1 MSEPNADIGV
11 ITAVLERMETHRLPR
26 ALDLKEK
33 VDNGERLAEFDIQFL
48 EQVFT
53 EAHDLKPLYDRHP
66 EIKPLAARMIHLYH
80 EITTRALANE
90 QDGSP
95 PTA

>member
-1 MSEPNADIGV
+1 MSEPSADIGV
-11 ITAVLERMETHRLPR
+11 ITAVLERMENQRLPR
-26 ALDLKEK
+26 AVDLKEK
-33 VDNGERLAEFDIQFL
+33 VDNGERLGEFDIQFL

-53 EAHDLKPLYDRHP
+53 DAHDLKPLYDRHP
-66 EIKPLAARMIHLYH
+66 EIEPLAARMIHLYH

-95 PTA
+95 PTS

>member
-11 ITAVLERMETHRLPR
+11 ITALLERMETQRLPR

-33 VDNGERLAEFDIQFL
+33 VDSGERLADFDIQFL

-53 EAHDLKPLYDRHP
+53 DARDLKPLYDRHP
-66 EIKPLAARMIHLYH
+66 EIESLGARMIHLYH
-80 EITTRALANE
+80 EITAKGLANE
-90 QDGSP
+90 EAGSSS
-95 PTA
+95 AS